1 MLLVLRVLGHEER
14 EAVVDTTLLEELLK
28 LLLKSKV
35 ECLELV
41 CKRHSDAN
49 VREGQKQANTHL
61 RSNVESAALPVG
73 LGSEFRRE
81 LGVFVERYVLDDES
95 TLLAYRVDAHRARHR
110 RLWYTK
116 KKTCFKPCHGVK
128 STEIGV
134 PW

>member
-14 EAVVDTTLLEELLK
+14 EAVVDTTLLEELLE

-35 ECLELV
+35 ECLELAR
-41 CKRHSDAN
+41 KSYSDATSA
-49 VREGQKQANTHL
+49 RDKKQANTHL

-73 LGSEFRRE
+73 LGGEFRRE
-81 LGVFVERYVLDDES
+81 LGVFVERHVLDDER
-95 TLLAYRVDAHRARHR
+95 TLLTHRVDAHRARHR

-116 KKTCFKPCHGVK
+116 KKTCFKPCYGVK
-128 STEIGV
+128 STEISV